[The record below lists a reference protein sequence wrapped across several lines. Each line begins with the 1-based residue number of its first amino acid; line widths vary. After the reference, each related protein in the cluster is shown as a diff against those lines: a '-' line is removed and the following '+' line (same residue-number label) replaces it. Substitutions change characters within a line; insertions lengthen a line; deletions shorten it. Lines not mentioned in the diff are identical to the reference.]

1 MRSKKTDFVVG
12 FVITA
17 SIAILIFG
25 IIYLK
30 EYSVGKKTQT
40 VYALFTDI
48 GTLTN
53 GDPVKINGVK
63 MGKVVSVVLKGNQVL
78 VGMEIDANVVIP
90 SDSKVTIQNVGLMG
104 ERMIGFRLGN
114 SPAPVDPAVPLQGFF
129 DSGVA
134 EAMGMLGD
142 VFVDAKSLVLEIRRL
157 MDETVA
163 SEEFLRTFKQVTGRL
178 DRLTVAID
186 RMVAGNEQTVNTII
200 KDVNSTTSDLKGFMN
215 DNMGKMDTIVNNIS
229 YASDKA
235 KGLTKKA
242 EDITKKIDAILAKI
256 NADDGTLNQILK
268 DKELYGMLKSTVT
281 EADSLLKAINK
292 TGKLKVKIG
301 F

>member
-1 MRSKKTDFVVG
+1 MRTKKTDFVVG
-12 FVITA
+12 FVITV

-30 EYSVGKKTQT
+30 EYSIGKKTQM
-40 VYALFTDI
+40 VYALFDDI
-48 GTLTN
+48 GTLTE
-53 GDPVKINGVK
+53 GDPVKVNGVK
-63 MGKVVSVVLKGNQVL
+63 MGKVKSRDLKGNKVL
-78 VGMEIDANVVIP
+78 VGMEIDAAVMIP

-114 SPAPVDPAVPLQGFF
+114 SATPADPNVPLQGYF

-142 VFVDAKSLVLEIRRL
+142 VFSDAKDLVMQIRKL

-163 SEEFLRTFKQVTGRL
+163 SEEFLKTFKQVTERL
-178 DRLTVAID
+178 DRLTIAID
-186 RMVAGNEQTVNTII
+186 RMVAGNEQSVNSII
-200 KDVNSTTSDLKGFMN
+200 KDANVSVSELKGFMN
-215 DNMGKMDTIVNNIS
+215 NNMGKMDTIVSNVS
-229 YASDKA
+229 TASDKA
-235 KGLTKKA
+235 KDLTKKA
-242 EDITKKIDAILAKI
+242 EDITKKIDALLAKL
-256 NADDGTLNQILK
+256 NADDGTLSQILK
-268 DKELYGMLKSTVT
+268 DKELYGMLKNTVI
-281 EADSLLKAINK
+281 EADTLLKSINK